1 MMLMVVFWWSW
12 WEVFDDDD
20 ENCCFSWEAAFL
32 EVTNC
37 FASYSSR
44 SQRLPTIHVPG
55 YDDDGDDDDDSHDM
69 WRWYVCPCHDDGDD
83 DNHHNDHLWW
93 QSSWWRW
100 YMLSYPLLNPTET
113 TVVRFSTR
121 SNLWIV
127 KTLRL
132 SDAVAGTIREMVCQ
146 CQVGLS
152 LLLTS
157 HCSIY
162 SLAIKTKKATKF
174 QLWGKRRKGVS
185 SWKPL
190 NISSGGLWMVAN
202 PKCRRQT

>member
-1 MMLMVVFWWSW
+1 MILMICEDDSYFDKVENVKFGMLPSCKVVICEDDMYVHAVMMVMMIIITMII
-12 WEVFDDDD
+12 FDDNRHGIGEDD
-20 ENCCFSWEAAFL
+20 
-32 EVTNC
+32 
-37 FASYSSR
+37 
-44 SQRLPTIHVPG
+44 
-55 YDDDGDDDDDSHDM
+55 
-69 WRWYVCPCHDDGDD
+69 
-83 DNHHNDHLWW
+83 
-93 QSSWWRW
+93 
-100 YMLSYPLLNPTET
+100 MLNYPLLHPTET

-152 LLLTS
+152 LHLTS

-174 QLWGKRRKGVS
+174 QLWGKPRKGVS